1 MARHSAV
8 YPRIVFQNIQRPTS
22 DILTW
27 HKREP
32 KKLKSMVT
40 VYHKTCRQV
49 ITDIVKVYAKNR
61 FWEKR
66 RHQKIIRDIQHSQLR
81 IQTLKL
87 QEEGIQHH
95 EKFLVT
101 GEIDDSTKSVP
112 TLWSHS
118 FKWTEA
124 KFATKVIRDFSLF
137 L

>member
-1 MARHSAV
+1 
-8 YPRIVFQNIQRPTS
+8 
-22 DILTW
+22 
-27 HKREP
+27 
-32 KKLKSMVT
+32 MVT
-40 VYHKTCRQV
+40 VYPKTCRQV

-95 EKFLVT
+95 EKFVVT

-112 TLWSHS
+112 TL
-118 FKWTEA
+118 
-124 KFATKVIRDFSLF
+124 
-137 L
+137 